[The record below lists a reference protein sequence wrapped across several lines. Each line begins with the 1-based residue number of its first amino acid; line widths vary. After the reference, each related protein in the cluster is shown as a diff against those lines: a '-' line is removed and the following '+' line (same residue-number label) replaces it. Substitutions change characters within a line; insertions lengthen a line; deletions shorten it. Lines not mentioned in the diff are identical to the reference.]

1 MLDTYHDGEFEQEF
15 ADYLTEINYKGLVM
29 FDDIHLNSEMSNF
42 WDGLENE
49 KYDLTD
55 IGHHTGTGIAVYD

>member
-1 MLDTYHDGEFEQEF
+1 
-15 ADYLTEINYKGLVM
+15 M

-55 IGHHTGTGIAVYD
+55 IGHHTGTGIAIYG